1 MVQINSEDFVAK
13 GSNRRWMGWN
23 NTSKPSRIGDE
34 WVENRQQMGIVE
46 NRWRMGWESAMAGAE
61 ITLQS
66 VADEGKVSLVRT
78 RRCIANNLETKSGFI
93 GNNEWLIDNGSSVTV
108 QRWIISNDSLAT
120 VHWQRFIGNG
130 STFHVFF
137 LFGFLFFWP
146 KTPVAERFLFCW
158 VGECFFIFLGSI
170 YSGS

>member
-1 MVQINSEDFVAK
+1 MVQINSEDFVTK
-13 GSNRRWMGWN
+13 GSNRWWMGWN

-34 WVENRQQMGIVE
+34 WVENW
-46 NRWRMGWESAMAGAE
+46 WRMGRESAMVGAE

-78 RRCIANNLETKSGFI
+78 RRSIANNLETKSGLI
-93 GNNEWLIDNGSSVTV
+93 GNNEWLIDNGSSVMV

-120 VHWQRFIGNG
+120 VHWQWFIGNG

>member
-34 WVENRQQMGIVE
+34 WVENRQRMGIVE

-66 VADEGKVSLVRT
+66 VTDEGKVSLVRT
-78 RRCIANNLETKSGFI
+78 RRSIANNLETKSGLI
-93 GNNEWLIDNGSSVTV
+93 GNNEWLLTTV
-108 QRWIISNDSLAT
+108 HQWRFSDGSLAT
-120 VHWQRFIGNG
+120 IHWRRFIGNDSSAMVQRFTYFFCLG
-130 STFHVFF
+130 FSFFDQKLQWLNVFCFAEWVNVFF
-137 LFGFLFFWP
+137 FF
-146 KTPVAERFLFCW
+146 
-158 VGECFFIFLGSI
+158 GSI
-170 YSGS
+170 

>member
-34 WVENRQQMGIVE
+34 WVENRQRMGIVE
-46 NRWRMGWESAMAGAE
+46 NRWRMGWQSAMAGAE

-78 RRCIANNLETKSGFI
+78 RRCIANNLETKRGLIGDGEWLIGNDSSTTDQKATIHRWWFI
-93 GNNEWLIDNGSSVTV
+93 GNVSSVTV
-108 QRWIISNDSLAT
+108 QRF
-120 VHWQRFIGNG
+120 RY
-130 STFHVFF
+130 FF

-146 KTPVAERFLFCW
+146 KTPMAVRFLFCW
-158 VGECFFIFLGSI
+158 VGEFLFLVWD
-170 YSGS
+170 YL